1 MAEVFS
7 DDLNLKIGDLLSSS
21 FSPRHPPT
29 LRVHVDAY
37 ARDTRAH
44 PHVCARA
51 RYRLR
56 TR

>member
-7 DDLNLKIGDLLSSS
+7 EDLNLKIGDLLSRTL
-21 FSPRHPPT
+21 SPRHTPT
-29 LRVHVDAY
+29 LRAQVDAY

-51 RYRLR
+51 R
-56 TR
+56 